1 MDIKL
6 YTRPTQTKD
15 TELMHDAGLSDA
27 AADALETLAG
37 KVVRFLLTT
46 KGTCA
51 LDLEYGGTAFSHNQ
65 ISREFIPK
73 LRLEVQRDITR
84 CFKYIKSTEDPRDT
98 SNRAKLGS
106 IILREIMYN
115 PYKTT
120 GCAVKIEIVTTTGL
134 TSLLDF

>member
-6 YTRPTQTKD
+6 YMRPDKNLQT
-15 TELMHDAGLSDA
+15 EHMSIASLSDTH
-27 AADALETLAG
+27 ADGLETLAN

-46 KGTCA
+46 KGSFIF
-51 LDLEYGGTAFSHNQ
+51 DPEYGSTAFAYSQ
-65 ISREFIPK
+65 VSREFIPK

-84 CFKYIKSTEDPRDT
+84 CFKYIKSTENPLDT
-98 SNRAKLGS
+98 SDRAKLGS
-106 IILREIMYN
+106 LILRAVEYN

-120 GCAVKIEIVTTTGL
+120 GCAVKIEIITTTGN